1 MLVSAQLATQTSLV
15 LTNDSILAVEE
26 LEGKV
31 K

>member
-15 LTNDSILAVEE
+15 TNDSILAVEE
-26 LEGKV
+26 LVGKV